1 MVRRLIQR
9 LRDDFELFLFAY
21 FWSCA
26 AILAAVAGRPLLGA
40 IGLATVAPFLA
51 LAWTRRRR

>member
-1 MVRRLIQR
+1 MKRLIER

-26 AILAAVAGRPLLGA
+26 AILAAVVGRPLLGA
-40 IGLATVAPFLA
+40 IGLVTVAPFLA
-51 LAWTRRRR
+51 LASTRRRR